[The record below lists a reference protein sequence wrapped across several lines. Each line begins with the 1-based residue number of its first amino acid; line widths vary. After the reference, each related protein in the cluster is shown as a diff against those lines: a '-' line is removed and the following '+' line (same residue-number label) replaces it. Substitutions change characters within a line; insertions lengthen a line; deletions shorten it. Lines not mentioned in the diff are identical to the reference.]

1 MSFFTLSTLSILILF
16 TILYY
21 TLYYTQL
28 VALSHGSQGGEPP
41 LRPLVGQKNT

>member
-1 MSFFTLSTLSILILF
+1 MHVLYSIYSFYSYSVYHTLLHP
-16 TILYY
+16 YY
-21 TLYYTQL
+21 TLL